1 MSRSPSRAV
10 VLAECQDSKNQI
22 HKSSQVLCI
31 RCSLE
36 NSPIDDNE
44 TPEEQKYLYGTHYSC
59 PGYVIG
65 FLVRQYPQWMIKFQ
79 GGKFDNP
86 NRLFKGINK
95 EWKSVNTNP
104 GNVKELIPEF
114 YLENPEFLLNK

>member
-1 MSRSPSRAV
+1 
-10 VLAECQDSKNQI
+10 
-22 HKSSQVLCI
+22 
-31 RCSLE
+31 
-36 NSPIDDNE
+36 
-44 TPEEQKYLYGTHYSC
+44 
-59 PGYVIG
+59 
-65 FLVRQYPQWMIKFQ
+65 MIKFQ

-114 YLENPEFLLNK
+114 YLDNPEFLLNK